1 MKNSKELTG
10 FISEKEID
18 NLLGQETVNGG
29 SELGTI
35 LATVAI
41 TLTTFAMTV
50 SMDFCPTSAC
60 TSKC

>member
-1 MKNSKELTG
+1 MKNSKELAG

-18 NLLGQETVNGG
+18 SLLGSENVNGG

-35 LATVAI
+35 LGTI
-41 TLTTFAMTV
+41 GLTLTVFAMTV